1 MRKIFLEKVRK
12 DFVDGQ
18 DKLEVLKN
26 ISMTLYTGELVS
38 IIGPSGC
45 GKSTIFHLLTKIEE
59 RDGGIIEI
67 EGKPIEE
74 YDKGIGYM
82 PQKDLLMP
90 WRNLLDNVRIPL
102 EIQGMDKQ
110 KSIHR
115 IRDLLPIFGLEG
127 FEHSYP
133 HQLSGGMRQRAALLR
148 TMLIDSD
155 ILLLDEP
162 FAALDAIN
170 RAKMQDWLLE
180 ICNTFKPSVFFITHD
195 VDEGIYLSDRIY
207 VLSQRPAEVLEEL
220 KIDFPRPREKGMM
233 LTTEFLEYK
242 KCLID
247 LLG

>member
-110 KSIHR
+110 KSIHQ
-115 IRDLLPIFGLEG
+115 LETLPIFGLEG
-127 FEHSYP
+127 LNT
-133 HQLSGGMRQRAALLR
+133 LSPSTVRWDEAAGGTASHHA
-148 TMLIDSD
+148 
-155 ILLLDEP
+155 
-162 FAALDAIN
+162 
-170 RAKMQDWLLE
+170 
-180 ICNTFKPSVFFITHD
+180 H
-195 VDEGIYLSDRIY
+195 
-207 VLSQRPAEVLEEL
+207 
-220 KIDFPRPREKGMM
+220 
-233 LTTEFLEYK
+233 
-242 KCLID
+242 
-247 LLG
+247 

>member
-162 FAALDAIN
+162 CSLMPSIVPRCRIGYWNF
-170 RAKMQDWLLE
+170 
-180 ICNTFKPSVFFITHD
+180 NTFKTSVFFITMMWMRH
-195 VDEGIYLSDRIY
+195 LSIGQDLCVIPEAIECSRI
-207 VLSQRPAEVLEEL
+207 E
-220 KIDFPRPREKGMM
+220 D
-233 LTTEFLEYK
+233 
-242 KCLID
+242 
-247 LLG
+247 